1 MRKKFIFVMFLFCF
15 TISLFAKNIK
25 VLTPSGL
32 PALSLVKMVN
42 ENKQIAGNNIE
53 YKIEKNSDALV
64 VDMLK
69 REGDIAIV
77 PSNFAA
83 QLYNKN
89 LDYVILGTVGWG
101 SFYIVSD
108 KKITSLKELK
118 NKQIYTFG
126 RGLTPDIVL
135 RNILLNNGINLE
147 NDIKINYVTS
157 GNELPPLFI
166 RGKANIINIPEP
178 MLSTLIY
185 KDKKAYVNFNLN
197 DIWKNLYKTKYGY
210 PQSTLVVKKEI
221 LDKNPQFIKSFLE
234 NLESSIKFLYGN
246 SDNKND
252 YINRLNIM
260 INMNVIDN
268 ILLKANIDF
277 IRIDNCKQEYENYF
291 KVLNQFNSKV
301 LGGNIPDEKIFA
313 TFN

>member
-166 RGKANIINIPEP
+166 GGKANIINIPEP

-185 KDKKAYVNFNLN
+185 KDKKTYVNFNLN

>member
-147 NDIKINYVTS
+147 NGIKINYVTS

-166 RGKANIINIPEP
+166 GGKANIINIPEP

>member
-166 RGKANIINIPEP
+166 GGKANIINIPEP

-268 ILLKANIDF
+268 ILLNANIDF

>member
-147 NDIKINYVTS
+147 NGIKINYVTS

-166 RGKANIINIPEP
+166 GGKANIINIP
-178 MLSTLIY
+178 
-185 KDKKAYVNFNLN
+185 V
-197 DIWKNLYKTKYGY
+197 KY
-210 PQSTLVVKKEI
+210 
-221 LDKNPQFIKSFLE
+221 F
-234 NLESSIKFLYGN
+234 
-246 SDNKND
+246 
-252 YINRLNIM
+252 
-260 INMNVIDN
+260 
-268 ILLKANIDF
+268 
-277 IRIDNCKQEYENYF
+277 
-291 KVLNQFNSKV
+291 
-301 LGGNIPDEKIFA
+301 
-313 TFN
+313 

>member
-118 NKQIYTFG
+118 NKQI
-126 RGLTPDIVL
+126 
-135 RNILLNNGINLE
+135 
-147 NDIKINYVTS
+147 
-157 GNELPPLFI
+157 
-166 RGKANIINIPEP
+166 
-178 MLSTLIY
+178 
-185 KDKKAYVNFNLN
+185 
-197 DIWKNLYKTKYGY
+197 
-210 PQSTLVVKKEI
+210 
-221 LDKNPQFIKSFLE
+221 
-234 NLESSIKFLYGN
+234 
-246 SDNKND
+246 
-252 YINRLNIM
+252 
-260 INMNVIDN
+260 
-268 ILLKANIDF
+268 
-277 IRIDNCKQEYENYF
+277 
-291 KVLNQFNSKV
+291 
-301 LGGNIPDEKIFA
+301 
-313 TFN
+313 

>member
-277 IRIDNCKQEYENYF
+277 VRIDNCKQEYENYF

>member
-101 SFYIVSD
+101 CFYIVSD

-166 RGKANIINIPEP
+166 GGKANIINIPEP

-277 IRIDNCKQEYENYF
+277 VRIDNCKQEYENYF

>member
-166 RGKANIINIPEP
+166 GGKANIINIPEP

-234 NLESSIKFLYGN
+234 SLESSIKFLYGN

-277 IRIDNCKQEYENYF
+277 VRIDNCKQEYENYF

>member
-166 RGKANIINIPEP
+166 GGKANIINIPEP

-277 IRIDNCKQEYENYF
+277 VRIDNCKQEYENYF

>member
-166 RGKANIINIPEP
+166 GGKANIINIPEP

-234 NLESSIKFLYGN
+234 SLESSIKFLYGN

-268 ILLKANIDF
+268 ILLNANIDF
-277 IRIDNCKQEYENYF
+277 VRIDNCKQEYENYF

>member
-147 NDIKINYVTS
+147 NGIKINYVTS

-166 RGKANIINIPEP
+166 GGKANIINIPEP

-277 IRIDNCKQEYENYF
+277 VRIDNCKQEYENYF

>member
-166 RGKANIINIPEP
+166 GRKANIINIPEP

>member
-77 PSNFAA
+77 PSNFAV

-166 RGKANIINIPEP
+166 GGKANIINIPEP

-268 ILLKANIDF
+268 ILLNANIDF
-277 IRIDNCKQEYENYF
+277 VRIDNCKQEYENYF

>member
-166 RGKANIINIPEP
+166 GGKANIINIPEP

>member
-166 RGKANIINIPEP
+166 GGKANIINIPEP

-277 IRIDNCKQEYENYF
+277 VRIDNCKQEYENYF

-301 LGGNIPDEKIFA
+301 LGGNISDEKIFA

>member
-166 RGKANIINIPEP
+166 GGKANIINIPEP

-268 ILLKANIDF
+268 ILLNANIDF
-277 IRIDNCKQEYENYF
+277 VRIDNCKQEYENYF